1 MDNQSTI
8 KWRPLWKVWIPIFL
22 FLIPLILEDQLLG
35 TIFTPYIYGLILIA
49 FGILYYFRTKLWQSA
64 VLTIVMAVTI
74 WFYFLSR
81 RPDQTI
87 ETFQLIDIYLGQE
100 ALTWMKDYITMPVW
114 FIFLALTAIT
124 FFTIGPTLSKAL
136 DLEGSAI
143 RLFKLSAR
151 QVFSEGNGFTDRPY
165 TAGSHSY
172 NRDELIGFATFLEG
186 KKICL
191 AEYPDKGIKLIFSMG
206 ISPLC
211 KKYRNR
217 ISYVMFKD
225 NGELTVFIS
234 EKDYKQY
241 RKQYTFDQLCEM
253 MGKTFLRFAE
263 YYKINKEQ
271 RILTELKSV

>member
-8 KWRPLWKVWIPIFL
+8 KWRPLWKVWIPIIL

-64 VLTIVMAVTI
+64 VFTIVMAVTI

-81 RPDQTI
+81 RPEQTI

-100 ALTWMKDYITMPVW
+100 ALVWMKDYITMPIW

-151 QVFSEGNGFTDRPY
+151 QVLSEGNGFTDRPY

-172 NRDELIGFATFLEG
+172 NRDELIGFALFLEG

-206 ISPLC
+206 ISPLF
-211 KKYRNR
+211 KQYRDR

-234 EKDYKQY
+234 ERDYKQY

-253 MGKTFLRFAE
+253 MGKTFFRFAE

-271 RILTELKSV
+271 RIITELKTV

>member
-1 MDNQSTI
+1 M
-8 KWRPLWKVWIPIFL
+8 WKVWIPIIL
-22 FLIPLILEDQLLG
+22 LLIPLILEDQLLG
-35 TIFTPYIYGLILIA
+35 TLFTPYVYGLILIA
-49 FGILYYFRTKLWQSA
+49 YGIIYYSRTKLWQSA
-64 VLTIVMAVTI
+64 VLAIVMAVTI
-74 WFYFLSR
+74 WFYFLAE
-81 RPDQTI
+81 RPGRTV

-100 ALTWMKDYITMPVW
+100 TLVWMKDYITMPVW
-114 FIFLALTAIT
+114 FIFLALCAIT
-124 FFTIGPTLSKAL
+124 FFTIGPIISKAL

-165 TAGSHSY
+165 TAGKHSY
-172 NRDELIGFATFLEG
+172 NRNELIGFASFLEG

-191 AEYPDKGIKLIFSMG
+191 AEYPAKGIKLIFSMG

-263 YYKINKEQ
+263 YYKSNKEQ
-271 RILTELKSV
+271 RIITELKTV

>member
-8 KWRPLWKVWIPIFL
+8 KWRPLWKIWIPIIL
-22 FLIPLILEDQLLG
+22 FLIPLILEDQLFG

-49 FGILYYFRTKLWQSA
+49 YGIVYYSRTKLWQAA
-64 VLTIVMAVTI
+64 VLAITTAVTI
-74 WFYFLSR
+74 WFYFLAE
-81 RPDQTI
+81 RPERTV
-87 ETFQLIDIYLGQE
+87 ETFQLIDIYFGQE
-100 ALTWMKDYITMPVW
+100 TLAWMKDYITMPVW
-114 FIFLALTAIT
+114 FIILALNAVTT
-124 FFTIGPTLSKAL
+124 FILVPTFSKAL
-136 DLEGSAI
+136 FLEGSAI
-143 RLFKLSAR
+143 RLFKLTAR

-172 NRDELIGFATFLEG
+172 NRDELIGFALFLEG

-191 AEYPDKGIKLIFSMG
+191 AGYPDKGIKLIFSMG

-271 RILTELKSV
+271 RIINELKTV